1 MCVRE
6 RERVCV
12 CQRERESVCVCD
24 KERECVLGVSVSVL
38 VMFIVFLVPREE
50 LISQVATEFFIPS
63 KENAGATHAKVTH
76 EELLT
81 QREEK
86 LGCIESRNL
95 HVLRNCS
102 RRANFVGKHLTR
114 HGETRLQ

>member
-6 RERVCV
+6 SVCV
-12 CQRERESVCVCD
+12 CVRERESVCVCD
-24 KERECVLGVSVSVL
+24 KERECVCVLGVSVSVQ

-63 KENAGATHAKVTH
+63 KENAGATHAKVTY
-76 EELLT
+76 EELLM